1 MVGQV
6 YVKISFKIGE
16 MKKDGSCD
24 VKLIN
29 SSTNFLQSQNQV
41 FFLFVNAFWL

>member
-1 MVGQV
+1 MLGQI

-16 MKKDGSCD
+16 MKKDIGSCD

-29 SSTNFLQSQNQV
+29 S
-41 FFLFVNAFWL
+41 